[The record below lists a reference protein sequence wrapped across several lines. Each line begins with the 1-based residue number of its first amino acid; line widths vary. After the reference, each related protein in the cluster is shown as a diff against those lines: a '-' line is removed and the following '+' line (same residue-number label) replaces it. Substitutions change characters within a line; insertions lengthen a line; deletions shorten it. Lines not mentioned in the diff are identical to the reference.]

1 MRKPPLYLTI
11 LLIVLLIIFLYFFF
25 IPEFYKKLKEIDKK
39 EIAIK
44 KCIEECKKALREG
57 KNISNGPCLL
67 DPIPELSDWVC
78 DVAHWPR
85 EEIDNFPENQ
95 CSYFR
100 EGRAYHFVEVDTS
113 CNLIRVY

>member
-1 MRKPPLYLTI
+1 MRKTSLYLAI
-11 LLIVLLIIFLYFFF
+11 SLVLLYFFF
-25 IPEFYKKLKEIDKK
+25 LPEISKKLKVIDEK

-57 KNISNGPCLL
+57 KNISSGPCLL
-67 DPIPELSDWVC
+67 NPIPELNDWVC

-85 EEIDNFPENQ
+85 EEIDNLPENQ

-100 EGRAYHFVEVDTS
+100 EGKAHHFVEVDTS

>member
-1 MRKPPLYLTI
+1 MNTK
-11 LLIVLLIIFLYFFF
+11 LLIVAIAVVVLIILLLPIAFYYKSQTNEK
-25 IPEFYKKLKEIDKK
+25 EF
-39 EIAIK
+39 AIK
-44 KCIEECKKALREG
+44 RCIEECKKALREG

-67 DPIPELSDWVC
+67 NPIPELNDWVC

-85 EEIDNFPENQ
+85 EEIDNLPENQ

-100 EGRAYHFVEVDTS
+100 EGRAHHFVEVDTS

>member
-1 MRKPPLYLTI
+1 MRKTPLYLI
-11 LLIVLLIIFLYFFF
+11 ISLVISLVLLYFFF
-25 IPEFYKKLKEIDKK
+25 LSEFYKKLKVDEK

-67 DPIPELSDWVC
+67 NPIPELNDWVC

-85 EEIDNFPENQ
+85 EEIDNLPENQ

-100 EGRAYHFVEVDTS
+100 EGKAHHFVEVDTF